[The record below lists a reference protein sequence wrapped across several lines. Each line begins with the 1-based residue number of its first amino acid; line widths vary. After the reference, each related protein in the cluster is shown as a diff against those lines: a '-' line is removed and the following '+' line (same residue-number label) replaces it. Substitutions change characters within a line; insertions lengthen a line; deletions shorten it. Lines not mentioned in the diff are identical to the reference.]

1 MLDHAYDITSLRE
14 YTVKDWKAG
23 HQAYL
28 LPNLSPVE
36 VYLLAQCGES
46 NPDLIPWACTSAYD
60 QVIRLSL
67 LRTVPL
73 CWVEGKAVY
82 KGDTLY
88 VKNNVRVEPVKVF
101 DRKGQELVRV
111 EWRIDGQLTKTT
123 LYTTNLTWN
132 KPENK
137 EPTMQETAKDFSTL
151 RPFTEQNEKARDN
164 PCDSEGALVT
174 AYYKHFYVDS
184 HITGKVQYSRNLA
197 ATVTTDS
204 PPDLFVNPLGWVESK
219 AVYQGCTL
227 YLKTNH
233 HGEQG
238 KEVRVISKY
247 DDNTLT
253 IMYVAETFDAV
264 CQAGIDCLSWTKS
277 QEYKTA
283 KEVTGTEPV
292 NGDVRKD
299 IETRVK
305 FLERELGLFK
315 SMLNILDYAEQ
326 VSSVKNNQP
335 T

>member
-151 RPFTEQNEKARDN
+151 RPFTERNEKAGDISCNR
-164 PCDSEGALVT
+164 EGVAIAT
-174 AYYKHFYVDS
+174 YYKQYLEDS
-184 HITGKVQYSRNLA
+184 HITGKVKYVSTFPA
-197 ATVTTDS
+197 TDS
-204 PPDLFVNPLGWVESK
+204 SSSDLFVNPICWIEGI

-233 HGEQG
+233 HGEQC
-238 KEVRVISKY
+238 KEVRVIGKH

-253 IMYVAETFDAV
+253 VMYVAETFDAV